1 MSICN
6 CCLSHTGFIVITD
19 FVKLNYNFYFLCV
32 CVYVCASLWFDNLYG
47 DLVTF
52 VSLRPFHLLYPLS
65 LSSMET
71 FIQSLFAFPL
81 GESLFVAI
89 CRIAHPLLTIFVIV
103 KYEVLVCPSFQVSPC
118 QMSIWTDWV

>member
-19 FVKLNYNFYFLCV
+19 FVKLNYNFNFLCV

-81 GESLFVAI
+81 GESLFVVI

-103 KYEVLVCPSFQVSPC
+103 KYEVQG
-118 QMSIWTDWV
+118 